1 MLPAFQEW
9 FGDTGGCSETR
20 GAQGEGVRG
29 GQGGSQAFQRGQ
41 GPSRKW
47 EMGGDMGGGERSPHE
62 MLGLLGVLPA
72 AFCPV
77 HQPLPALQNPWPSPT
92 CARVQAAPPGH

>member
-1 MLPAFQEW
+1 MGRVEARHSRE
-9 FGDTGGCSETR
+9 DR
-20 GAQGEGVRG
+20 GLARSGRWEGT
-29 GQGGSQAFQRGQ
+29 
-41 GPSRKW
+41 W

-62 MLGLLGVLPA
+62 MPGLLGVVPA

-92 CARVQAAPPGH
+92 CAWVQAAPPGH

>member
-9 FGDTGGCSETR
+9 FGDTWGCSETR

-47 EMGGDMGGGERSPHE
+47 EMGGEVAALPPSSYTRENPCSPVE
-62 MLGLLGVLPA
+62 
-72 AFCPV
+72 
-77 HQPLPALQNPWPSPT
+77 SS
-92 CARVQAAPPGH
+92 R